1 MSEHELD
8 EEQFPSKSQ
17 RKREAHLQQALGEQ
31 LTQLKPAQLE
41 SLDLPEPLLQGVAEF
56 QRLPNSHGARRR
68 QLQYLGKL
76 MRHIDSEALVGKL
89 SKLESPQAEPQQSD
103 LAAMWSEKI
112 QTEGNA
118 AIQLLLE
125 AQPQLD
131 RQKLRQLHRN
141 LLKAGDQK
149 DREKHRNRLLAY
161 LSEIPI

>member
-68 QLQYLGKL
+68 QLQQHGN
-76 MRHIDSEALVGKL
+76 RAATADGRVGGAAADGAVVQ
-89 SKLESPQAEPQQSD
+89 QA
-103 LAAMWSEKI
+103 AY
-112 QTEGNA
+112 
-118 AIQLLLE
+118 
-125 AQPQLD
+125 
-131 RQKLRQLHRN
+131 HR
-141 LLKAGDQK
+141 
-149 DREKHRNRLLAY
+149 
-161 LSEIPI
+161 